1 MSKRKKPTNKEIVAE
16 INHLGQRLM
25 MLETIV
31 QRYVSAVDM
40 YIQFQDNDEKFK
52 DFLLKKAEEAKEKV
66 SKES

>member
-1 MSKRKKPTNKEIVAE
+1 MTKRKKPTNKEIVSE

-52 DFLLKKAEEAKEKV
+52 DFLLKKAEDAKK
-66 SKES
+66 KETKKD